1 MRASFALAILA
12 SCAEQSAVPP
22 VPTGALA
29 SEPLPPAKPAPPPSV
44 TPPPARQDI
53 PTATPEE
60 LSVPGPL
67 ALPCRTDAQCG
78 THRCNVR
85 YGKCAFPCATDADC
99 AVGATCFTQTGV
111 FVCIPAPP

>member
-44 TPPPARQDI
+44 APPPARQDI

-60 LSVPGPL
+60 LSVPVRSRFHVERTPSAG
-67 ALPCRTDAQCG
+67 RTDA
-78 THRCNVR
+78 TFATENARLR
-85 YGKCAFPCATDADC
+85 ALRTPIAPSARRASRRPAFSCE
-99 AVGATCFTQTGV
+99 
-111 FVCIPAPP
+111 